1 MSKVSSPGLSAANND
16 FTKDVYRH
24 LAANTPHNA
33 VISPLSLHMVLGL
46 SSFGAAGSTA
56 DAMMKGLRIKHA
68 ETLRKDYKDSID
80 LLSKSAEL
88 RMVNTIYFAQHVQL
102 NPDYQSQAVD
112 HFNSELRKTDFTKP
126 EAAAKQMNDWVSRHT
141 NDIFKD
147 LIQSESL
154 TPDTKIVLMNAI
166 HFKGKWTKQF
176 LTANTKDGPFYLDET
191 NNVQLPLMHMTRKFS
206 IYQETGDDG
215 FQVLELPYGTWE
227 GKQQFSMHIFLPN
240 KRTGLATLEQK
251 LFQSEESFAEKFGNI
266 AKGARRC
273 KVVVTLP
280 RFKIE
285 STWDMNNLCKQL
297 GMGVAF
303 TDEADFSLMTQ
314 DKMLLAISQ
323 VVQKAFIEVNEEGTE
338 ATAAT
343 AIKIVP
349 MCLRIG
355 PPPPPIYFTADHP
368 FIVTIIRKSNSG
380 TKISNERY
388 SFQRKVDEKFLT
400 ANTKD
405 GPFYLDETNN
415 VQVLELPYGSKEGQQ
430 FSMHIFLPNKR
441 TGLATLEQKLFQ
453 SEESFAEKFGN
464 ITKGARMCKV
474 VVTLPRFKIESTWDM
489 KNPCKQL
496 GRAWLSLIKQT
507 SLL

>member
-1 MSKVSSPGLSAANND
+1 
-16 FTKDVYRH
+16 
-24 LAANTPHNA
+24 
-33 VISPLSLHMVLGL
+33 MVLGL

-56 DAMMKGLRIKHA
+56 DAMMKGLRIRHA
-68 ETLRKDYKDSID
+68 ETLLKDYKDSID

-88 RMVNTIYFAQHVQL
+88 RMVNTIYFAQHAQL
-102 NPDYQSQAVD
+102 KPDYQSRAVD
-112 HFNSELRKTDFTKP
+112 YFNSELRKTDFTKP

-141 NDIFKD
+141 NDIIKD

-154 TPDTKIVLMNAI
+154 TPDTKLVLINAI
-166 HFKGKWTKQF
+166 HFKGKWTEQF

-191 NNVQLPLMHMTRKFS
+191 NNVQVPLMHMTRNFS

-215 FQVLELPYGTWE
+215 FQVLELPYGSKE
-227 GKQQFSMHIFLPN
+227 KQQFSMHIFLPN

-266 AKGARRC
+266 TKGARMC

-343 AIKIVP
+343 AIKMVYL
-349 MCLRIG
+349 CARKC

-368 FIVTIIRKSNSG
+368 FIVTISSKSDQN
-380 TKISNERY
+380 I
-388 SFQRKVDEKFLT
+388 
-400 ANTKD
+400 
-405 GPFYLDETNN
+405 
-415 VQVLELPYGSKEGQQ
+415 
-430 FSMHIFLPNKR
+430 
-441 TGLATLEQKLFQ
+441 LFI
-453 SEESFAEKFGN
+453 AK
-464 ITKGARMCKV
+464 
-474 VVTLPRFKIESTWDM
+474 
-489 KNPCKQL
+489 
-496 GRAWLSLIKQT
+496 LIKPN
-507 SLL
+507 L